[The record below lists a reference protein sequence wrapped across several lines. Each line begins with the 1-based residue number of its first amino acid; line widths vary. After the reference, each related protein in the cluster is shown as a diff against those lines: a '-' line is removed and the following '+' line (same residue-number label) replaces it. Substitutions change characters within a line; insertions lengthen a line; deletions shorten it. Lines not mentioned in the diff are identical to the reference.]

1 MDLTD
6 QAWFDAP
13 EASEAIRKLKGIE
26 ERLQGIERG
35 PFGEVALVVSQRSM
49 LFQAP
54 REGLHNATL
63 KMFRNWHLSR
73 MGAPFEQLLIEDLS
87 RSDLP
92 AYKLYIM
99 ANLFYVSKEQ
109 RDLIDRVVKRD
120 NAVVLWVYAPGYL
133 DDLSASPENMDSL
146 TGIKFGMA
154 NVRQELDVHLTTLD
168 HPITRGLP
176 AGMAYGTG
184 VGRDEYLHPPKIQ
197 YMPETAVGPAFYA
210 DDAQAV
216 VLGLAQSTGKP
227 GLVLKE
233 FETWR
238 SIYSAAPVLSWQ
250 LLRNIARYA
259 GVHLYS
265 EQGDMLWAN
274 RVFLAVYSQSSGL
287 HQLRFPNPVT
297 LEDAYRGETLGEGI
311 SAFEIEMRQW
321 ETGLFLMH

>member
-1 MDLTD
+1 
-6 QAWFDAP
+6 
-13 EASEAIRKLKGIE
+13 
-26 ERLQGIERG
+26 
-35 PFGEVALVVSQRSM
+35 
-49 LFQAP
+49 
-54 REGLHNATL
+54 
-63 KMFRNWHLSR
+63 
-73 MGAPFEQLLIEDLS
+73 
-87 RSDLP
+87 
-92 AYKLYIM
+92 
-99 ANLFYVSKEQ
+99 
-109 RDLIDRVVKRD
+109 
-120 NAVVLWVYAPGYL
+120 
-133 DDLSASPENMDSL
+133 
-146 TGIKFGMA
+146 
-154 NVRQELDVHLTTLD
+154 
-168 HPITRGLP
+168 
-176 AGMAYGTG
+176 MAYGTG